1 MAKAGADS
9 RRTVGVRMF
18 KSAAFGIAFMLGAA
32 TMATAQTADEQA
44 ACQDDAF
51 RVCSHTI
58 PDRERT
64 FQCMIA
70 KRDALSPGCRAVIA
84 RSLPADAAPQKAA
97 AAPRTKKG
105 GPINLNPTAA

>member
-1 MAKAGADS
+1 MI
-9 RRTVGVRMF
+9 R
-18 KSAAFGIAFMLGAA
+18 SAALVVALVLSCAGTAA
-32 TMATAQTADEQA
+32 AQSAEDQA

-70 KRDALSPGCRAVIA
+70 QKDALSPACRTVIA
-84 RSLPADAAPQKAA
+84 RSLPEATPQKAA
-97 AAPRTKKG
+97 SAPRTKKG
-105 GPINLNPTAA
+105 GPINLNPAAAR

>member
-1 MAKAGADS
+1 MLRS
-9 RRTVGVRMF
+9 I
-18 KSAAFGIAFMLGAA
+18 AFGTALVLAFTGLAA
-32 TMATAQTADEQA
+32 AQSADDQA

-70 KRDALSPGCRAVIA
+70 KRDTLSAACRAVIA
-84 RSLPADAAPQKAA
+84 RSLPPEPAPQKAA

-105 GPINLNPTAA
+105 GPINLNPTASR

>member
-1 MAKAGADS
+1 MIQ
-9 RRTVGVRMF
+9 
-18 KSAAFGIAFMLGAA
+18 SAALVVALVLSCAGSLGCAGSA
-32 TMATAQTADEQA
+32 MAQSAEDQA

-70 KRDALSPGCRAVIA
+70 QKDALSPACRTVIA
-84 RSLPADAAPQKAA
+84 RSLPDATPQKAA

-105 GPINLNPTAA
+105 GPINLNPAAAR

>member
-1 MAKAGADS
+1 MAQ
-9 RRTVGVRMF
+9 
-18 KSAAFGIAFMLGAA
+18 SAE
-32 TMATAQTADEQA
+32 DQA

-70 KRDALSPGCRAVIA
+70 KKDALSA
-84 RSLPADAAPQKAA
+84 RMSHGDCAIPAGRNAAKAA
-97 AAPRTKKG
+97 SGPRTKKG
-105 GPINLNPTAA
+105 GPINLNPAAAR